1 MSTGLKI
8 SLSSGSLFT
17 LPMRRAFELS
27 AEAGFD
33 GVELI
38 INQDF
43 QRVNPVKFVRS
54 LQEIAPINSIHAPFM
69 PLDGW
74 GGPIQS
80 LFHSIEL
87 AADTGIPLVNFHPP
101 SWMGLEIGFWRWLYR
116 IRDFQKEIGLDGEV
130 LVTIENMPCVGRFK
144 LNPNILSATGDMI
157 TFIHDH
163 NLFLTF
169 DTTHMGSG
177 KANFINDFYL
187 FYESGRI
194 RNIHFSDYGFDRE
207 HLIPGHGHLPLT
219 RFLNHLKQ
227 TDYKGCVTLEVS
239 PHEFPKNE
247 AVILQSLKELQ
258 TYMRVETGMLPVE
271 AMERF
276 EMPPVDIDEGDGNGS
291 DQGGTGYGSVVQ
303 GTGNNYGR

>member
-1 MSTGLKI
+1 MSRGLKI

-17 LPMRRAFELS
+17 LPMQRAFELS

-43 QRVNPVKFVRS
+43 QRVNPVKVVRA

-80 LFHSIEL
+80 LFHSIDL
-87 AADTGIPLVNFHPP
+87 AAETGIPLVNFHPP

-116 IRDFQKEIGLDGEV
+116 IRDFQNEVGLDGQV
-130 LVTIENMPCVGRFK
+130 QVTLENMPWVGQYK
-144 LNPNILSATGDMI
+144 MNPNILSATRDMI
-157 TFIHDH
+157 NFIHEH
-163 NLFLTF
+163 NLYLTF

-194 RNIHFSDYGFDRE
+194 RNIHFSDYGFGQE
-207 HLIPGHGHLPLT
+207 HLIPGHGRLPLT
-219 RFLNHLKQ
+219 RFLNHLKH
-227 TDYKGCVTLEVS
+227 TDYQGCVTLEVS

-247 AVILQSLKELQ
+247 QVILQSLIELQ

-276 EMPPVDIDEGDGNGS
+276 DTEMPIDIEEEGQ
-291 DQGGTGYGSVVQ
+291 QGDSV
-303 GTGNNYGR
+303 

>member
-1 MSTGLKI
+1 MSSCLKI

-17 LPMRRAFELS
+17 LPICRAFELS

-43 QRVNPVKFVRS
+43 QRVNPVKMVRS

-101 SWMGLEIGFWRWLYR
+101 SWMGMEIGFWRWLYR
-116 IRDFQKEIGLDGEV
+116 IRDFQKEIGIDGEV
-130 LVTIENMPCVGRFK
+130 LVTIENMPCIGRFK
-144 LNPNILSATGDMI
+144 LNPNILSSTRDMI
-157 TFIHDH
+157 AFIHDH

-207 HLIPGHGHLPLT
+207 HLIPGHGRLPLT
-219 RFLNHLKQ
+219 RFLNHLKH

-247 AVILQSLKELQ
+247 EVILQSLKELQ

-271 AMERF
+271 AMEDF
-276 EMPPVDIDEGDGNGS
+276 EVVAPVDIDEGA
-291 DQGGTGYGSVVQ
+291 YGEL
-303 GTGNNYGR
+303 

>member
-1 MSTGLKI
+1 MSSGLKI

-17 LPMRRAFELS
+17 LPLRRAFELS

-43 QRVNPVKFVRS
+43 QRVNPVKVVRS

-101 SWMGLEIGFWRWLYR
+101 SWLGFEIGFWRWLYR

-130 LVTIENMPCVGRFK
+130 QVTIENMPWVGRNK
-144 LNPNILSATGDMI
+144 INPNILSSTRDMI
-157 TFIHDH
+157 NFIHEH
-163 NLFLTF
+163 NLYLTF

-194 RNIHFSDYGFDRE
+194 RNIHFSDYGFGRE

-219 RFLNHLKQ
+219 RFLNHLKN

-239 PHEFPKNE
+239 PFEFPKNE
-247 AVILQSLKELQ
+247 EVILQGLTELQ
-258 TYMRVETGMLPVE
+258 TYMRVETGLLSVA

-276 EMPPVDIDEGDGNGS
+276 EAVPAIYIDEEIP
-291 DQGGTGYGSVVQ
+291 
-303 GTGNNYGR
+303 

>member
-1 MSTGLKI
+1 MQ
-8 SLSSGSLFT
+8 
-17 LPMRRAFELS
+17 RAFELS

-43 QRVNPVKFVRS
+43 QRVNPVKVVRA

-80 LFHSIEL
+80 LFHSIDL
-87 AADTGIPLVNFHPP
+87 AAETGIPLVNFHPP
-101 SWMGLEIGFWRWLYR
+101 SWLGFEIGFWRWLYR
-116 IRDFQKEIGLDGEV
+116 IRDFQNEVGLDGQV
-130 LVTIENMPCVGRFK
+130 QVTLENMPWVGQYK
-144 LNPNILSATGDMI
+144 MNPNILSATRDMI
-157 TFIHDH
+157 NFIHEH
-163 NLFLTF
+163 NLYLTF

-194 RNIHFSDYGFDRE
+194 RNIHFSDYGFGQE
-207 HLIPGHGHLPLT
+207 HLIPGHGRLPLT
-219 RFLNHLKQ
+219 RFLNHLKH
-227 TDYKGCVTLEVS
+227 TDYQGCVTLEVS

-247 AVILQSLKELQ
+247 QVILQSLIELQ

-276 EMPPVDIDEGDGNGS
+276 DTEMPIDIEEEGQ
-291 DQGGTGYGSVVQ
+291 QGDSV
-303 GTGNNYGR
+303 

>member
-1 MSTGLKI
+1 MSSCLKI

-17 LPMRRAFELS
+17 LPICRAFELS

-43 QRVNPVKFVRS
+43 QRVNPVKVVRS

-101 SWMGLEIGFWRWLYR
+101 SWMGMEIGFWRWLYR
-116 IRDFQKEIGLDGEV
+116 IRDFQKEIGIDGEV
-130 LVTIENMPCVGRFK
+130 LVTIENMPCIGRFK
-144 LNPNILSATGDMI
+144 LNPNILSSTRDMI

-207 HLIPGHGHLPLT
+207 HLIPGHGRLPLT
-219 RFLNHLKQ
+219 RFLNHLKH

-247 AVILQSLKELQ
+247 EVILQSLKELQ

-271 AMERF
+271 AMEDF
-276 EMPPVDIDEGDGNGS
+276 EVMAPVDIDEGV
-291 DQGGTGYGSVVQ
+291 YGEL
-303 GTGNNYGR
+303 

>member
-1 MSTGLKI
+1 MSSLKI

-17 LPMRRAFELS
+17 LPLRRVFEIS

-43 QRVNPVKFVRS
+43 QRVSPVKLVRS
-54 LQEIAPINSIHAPFM
+54 LQGITPINSIHAPFM

-101 SWMGLEIGFWRWLYR
+101 SWLGLELGFWRWLYS
-116 IRDFQKEIGLDGEV
+116 IHDFQKSVGMDGQV
-130 LVTIENMPCVGRFK
+130 VVTIENMPWVGPFGS
-144 LNPNILSATGDMI
+144 NPNVLSATRDMI
-157 TFIHDH
+157 NFIQDH

-177 KANFINDFYL
+177 KANFIDDFYQ

-219 RFLNHLKQ
+219 RFLNHLKN
-227 TDYKGCVTLEVS
+227 TDYQGCVTLEVS

-247 AVILQSLKELQ
+247 RIILRAMQELQ
-258 TYMRVETGMLPVE
+258 TYMRVETGMLPFE
-271 AMERF
+271 ALEAF
-276 EMPPVDIDEGDGNGS
+276 EADPPVELDE
-291 DQGGTGYGSVVQ
+291 QTEE
-303 GTGNNYGR
+303 

>member
-1 MSTGLKI
+1 MSSGLKI

-17 LPMRRAFELS
+17 LPICRAFELS

-43 QRVNPVKFVRS
+43 QRVNPVKVVRS

-101 SWMGLEIGFWRWLYR
+101 SWMGMEIGFWRWLYR
-116 IRDFQKEIGLDGEV
+116 IRDFQKEIGIDGEV
-130 LVTIENMPCVGRFK
+130 LVTIENMPCIGRLK
-144 LNPNILSATGDMI
+144 VNPNILSSTRDMVA
-157 TFIHDH
+157 FIHDH

-207 HLIPGHGHLPLT
+207 HLIPGHGRLPLT
-219 RFLNHLKQ
+219 RFLNHLKN
-227 TDYKGCVTLEVS
+227 TDYQGCVTLEID

-247 AVILQSLKELQ
+247 EVILQSLKELQ

-276 EMPPVDIDEGDGNGS
+276 EMPPVDIDEGDLNGS
-291 DQGGTGYGSVVQ
+291 GQGGTEYASID
-303 GTGNNYGR
+303 TTN

>member
-1 MSTGLKI
+1 MSRGLKI

-17 LPMRRAFELS
+17 LPLHRAFELS

-43 QRVNPVKFVRS
+43 QRVNPVKVVRS

-80 LFHSIEL
+80 LFHSIDL
-87 AADTGIPLVNFHPP
+87 AAETGIPLVNFHPP

-116 IRDFQKEIGLDGEV
+116 IGDFQKQIGLDGEV
-130 LVTIENMPCVGRFK
+130 LVTLENMPWVGDFK
-144 LNPNILSATGDMI
+144 MNPNILSSTRDMI
-157 TFIHDH
+157 RFIQEH
-163 NLFLTF
+163 NLYLTF

-194 RNIHFSDYGFDRE
+194 RNIHFSDYGFGRE
-207 HLIPGHGHLPLT
+207 HLIPGHGRLPLT
-219 RFLNHLKQ
+219 RFLNHLKN
-227 TDYKGCVTLEVS
+227 TDYQGAVTLEVS

-247 AVILQSLKELQ
+247 LLILRGLKELQ

-271 AMERF
+271 AMEQF
-276 EMPPVDIDEGDGNGS
+276 EVAPPLDIA
-291 DQGGTGYGSVVQ
+291 GGMENDVQ
-303 GTGNNYGR
+303 

>member
-1 MSTGLKI
+1 MSSGLKI

-17 LPMRRAFELS
+17 LPMRKAFELS

-43 QRVNPVKFVRS
+43 QRINPVKMVRS

-101 SWMGLEIGFWRWLYR
+101 SWLGLEIGFWRWLYR

-130 LVTIENMPCVGRFK
+130 LVTIENMPWVGK
-144 LNPNILSATGDMI
+144 YKMNPNILSSTRDMI
-157 TFIHDH
+157 TFIHEH
-163 NLFLTF
+163 NLYLTF

-194 RNIHFSDYGFDRE
+194 RNIHFSDYGFGHE
-207 HLIPGHGHLPLT
+207 HLIPGRGRLPLT
-219 RFLNHLKQ
+219 RFLNHLKH
-227 TDYKGCVTLEVS
+227 TDYQGCVTLEVS

-247 AVILQSLKELQ
+247 TIILQALKELQ

-276 EMPPVDIDEGDGNGS
+276 EMEPAVEIEDEAMLSQTHVNGETSGDHP
-291 DQGGTGYGSVVQ
+291 
-303 GTGNNYGR
+303 

>member
-1 MSTGLKI
+1 MSSSLKI

-17 LPMRRAFELS
+17 LPLRRAFELS

-43 QRVNPVKFVRS
+43 QRVNPVKVVRS

-80 LFHSIEL
+80 LLHSIEL

-101 SWMGLEIGFWRWLYR
+101 SWMGMEIGFWRWLYR
-116 IRDFQKEIGLDGEV
+116 IRDFQKEIGIDGEV
-130 LVTIENMPCVGRFK
+130 LVTIENMPCIGQLKV
-144 LNPNILSATGDMI
+144 NPNILSATRDMI
-157 TFIHDH
+157 SFIHDH

-207 HLIPGHGHLPLT
+207 HLIPGHGRLPLT
-219 RFLNHLKQ
+219 RFLNHLKN

-247 AVILQSLKELQ
+247 EVILQSLKELQ
-258 TYMRVETGMLPVE
+258 TYMRVETGMLPIE
-271 AMERF
+271 AMESF
-276 EMPPVDIDEGDGNGS
+276 EADPAIDIDEELY
-291 DQGGTGYGSVVQ
+291 TVP
-303 GTGNNYGR
+303 